1 MLDKYFNFKDSEH
14 IIYTNW
20 ETDKCFAPDMSCADS
35 FAIMMPPPN
44 VTGTL
49 HLGHALDNTL
59 PDILVRKARMQNKAA
74 LYQPGCD
81 HASIAVHV
89 VLERK
94 LREEGKTR
102 FDLGREKF
110 MEYARAWK
118 DESASTITGQLKQLG
133 ISCDWNSFRF
143 TMDDH
148 YAETVQNVFVE
159 LYNRGLIYRGQ
170 RLINWD
176 PVMQT
181 AVSDL
186 EIAHK
191 EVNGNLWHFKYTFS
205 DGFRYEDNKTGI
217 SDGIV
222 IATTRPETILADG
235 AIAINPS
242 DPRAKAL
249 VGKHVT
255 VPIVNRVIP
264 IIADDYVDPTF
275 GSGMVKITA
284 AHDFNDFEVYQRH
297 KDNVDIPL
305 INLMNANGTMN
316 ENCPADYVG
325 LDRFAARKK
334 IVADLTVLGFHIKTE
349 EHVHNVGHA
358 ERDNTILEPFLTEQ
372 WYVKGKPLADKVLKA
387 IASKEVSFVNTRD
400 EKIIKHWLENIQD
413 WCVSRQL
420 WWGHRI
426 PVWYNGSEMKVQTQ
440 TPNGEGWEQD
450 EDILDTWFS
459 SALWP
464 FVTQGW
470 PEKNDKLEKFYPGHA
485 IMNGRDI
492 LPFWDMRML
501 MFGLELT
508 GKVPFKTIYT
518 HGLINDEHGQKM
530 SKSKGNVVDPVA
542 VMEQYGTDAVR
553 MTVAS
558 ITAADDMRWMPQK
571 LEQYRNFVTK
581 LWNASRFLEMNGV
594 VLETSNTLPVQS
606 NYIFN
611 HWILNKFSL
620 AATAINRHLD
630 AYEFNLA
637 ADTLYH
643 FIWNDWCD
651 WYIELIKPDL
661 KDNVPHY
668 QEVRQF
674 VGSMFEKILR
684 LASPFIP
691 FVTEEIWQNLQ
702 AGMPNSFLM
711 TQMYSVNLPTDYVE
725 NSVKQAEEVIELIS
739 AVRQV
744 RTIMNVPHKSKVSI
758 RVKNADEELVKV
770 YSTYMSQLNQ
780 LAKIK
785 NIAASNTSAA
795 EGDAIIVV
803 NGVEYIL
810 ELGGIIDMNAE
821 KERIHKQLEKQQ
833 AEINKLEG
841 LLKNPGFIAKA
852 PPQVVAENQEK
863 VVLLKQDIEKLQNYL

>member
-14 IIYTNW
+14 AIYNNW
-20 ETDKCFAPDMSCADS
+20 EANTCFAPNLNCKDS

-102 FDLGREKF
+102 FDLGRDKF
-110 MEYARAWK
+110 MEYAKAWK
-118 DESASTITGQLKQLG
+118 NESASTITGQLKKLG
-133 ISCDWNSFRF
+133 ISCDWDNFRF
-143 TMDDH
+143 TMDNH

-186 EIAHK
+186 EIVHK
-191 EVNGNLWHFKYTFS
+191 EINGNLWHFKYAFS
-205 DGFRYEDNKTGI
+205 DGFSYEDTKTKV

-235 AIAINPS
+235 AIAINPN
-242 DPRAKAL
+242 DPRAKEL
-249 VGKHVT
+249 VGKHVI

-264 IIADDYVDPTF
+264 IIADDYVDPEF

-284 AHDFNDFEVYQRH
+284 AHDFNDFDVYQRH
-297 KDNVDIPL
+297 KDTANIPL

-316 ENCPADYVG
+316 ENCPEEYVG

-334 IVADLTVLGFHIKTE
+334 IVADLIAKGHHIKTE

-372 WYVKGKPLADKVLKA
+372 WYVKGKPLANKVLNA
-387 IASKEVSFVNTRD
+387 IANKDINFVNTRD

-413 WCVSRQL
+413 WCISRQL

-426 PVWYNGSEMKVQTQ
+426 PVWYKGDEIKVQTHA
-440 TPNGEGWEQD
+440 PEGERWQQD
-450 EDILDTWFS
+450 DDILDTWFS

-470 PEKNDKLEKFYPGHA
+470 PDKTDRLAAFYPGQA

-508 GKVPFKTIYT
+508 GEVPFKTIYT

-542 VMEQYGTDAVR
+542 VMEQYGADAVR

-558 ITAADDMRWMPQK
+558 IAAAEDMRWMPQK
-571 LEQYRNFVTK
+571 LEQHRNFVTK

-594 VLETSNTLPVQS
+594 HLNREDTPPANSGH
-606 NYIFN
+606 IFN
-611 HWILNKFSL
+611 SWIINKFIDS
-620 AATAINRHLD
+620 ATVINRHLD
-630 AYEFNLA
+630 AFEFNLA

-643 FIWNDWCD
+643 FIWDDWCD

-661 KDNVPHY
+661 KQDAANH
-668 QEVRQF
+668 QEMQQF
-674 VGSMFEKILR
+674 VGWMFEKILR

-702 AGMPNSFLM
+702 TDVSGSFLM
-711 TQMYSVNLPTDYVE
+711 MQNYPHTLEVVEQTDAI
-725 NSVKQAEEVIELIS
+725 KQANAVIEIIR
-739 AVRQV
+739 AIRQV
-744 RTIMNVPHKSKVSI
+744 RTVMNVPHKSEVDV
-758 RVKNADEELVKV
+758 RVRNSDEGTLTTFNA
-770 YSTYMSQLNQ
+770 YMGQLNQ

-785 NIAASNTSAA
+785 SIAKSDKPA
-795 EGDAIIVV
+795 EEGEAVIVV
-803 NGVEYIL
+803 NGSEYIL
-810 ELGGIIDMNAE
+810 ELNGVIDMKAE
-821 KERIHKQLEKQQ
+821 KERIHKLLEKQH
-833 AEINKLEG
+833 AEVNKLEN
-841 LLKNPGFIAKA
+841 LLNNSGFLAKA
-852 PPQVVAENQEK
+852 PAQVVSENQEK
-863 VVLLKQDIEKLQNYL
+863 VGLLKQNIEKLQNYL